1 MFLRCGRNRGG
12 GIGSFV
18 LVVGAGGVMRRAV
31 LLGKGEL
38 AIRVAQWFAQADDYE
53 LAAIVPVIPEPGW
66 TASLRKW
73 ATSAGIPCVE
83 SGHHR
88 DLRWD
93 EGDQIDLAMSV
104 FYDRIFESD
113 FIDRCG
119 RILNLHNAPLPRY
132 RGMSPINWALKN
144 GERSHGVTLHEVT
157 PGVDSGP
164 IVSQVEYS
172 IYPDTDEVIDV
183 YRRSLEFAWT
193 LFTETMPI
201 LDRIQPRPQDESE
214 ATYYSAAD
222 SARLGDRAGFTRAES
237 IRRRHA
243 EGLDPRVAKRASR
256 DASRR

>member
-1 MFLRCGRNRGG
+1 MQP
-12 GIGSFV
+12 
-18 LVVGAGGVMRRAV
+18 LVAARGVMRRAV

-38 AIRVAQWFAQADDYE
+38 AIRVAQWFVQSDDYE

-66 TASLRKW
+66 TASLREW
-73 ATSAGIPCVE
+73 ATSARIPCVE

-88 DLRWD
+88 DLGWD
-93 EGDQIDLAMSV
+93 AGDQIDLAMSI
-104 FYDRIFESD
+104 FYDKIFKSD

-144 GERSHGVTLHEVT
+144 GEHSHGVTLHEVT
-157 PGVDSGP
+157 PGIDSGP

-172 IYPDTDEVIDV
+172 IYPDTDEVIDI

-193 LFTETMPI
+193 LFAETMPI
-201 LDRIQPRPQDESE
+201 LDRIEPRPQDESR

-222 SARLGDRAGFTRAES
+222 TARLGDRAGFTRAES
-237 IRRRHA
+237 IHR
-243 EGLDPRVAKRASR
+243 EPR
-256 DASRR
+256 

>member
-1 MFLRCGRNRGG
+1 MQH
-12 GIGSFV
+12 V
-18 LVVGAGGVMRRAV
+18 AAAGDVMRRAV

-66 TASLRKW
+66 TASLREW
-73 ATSAGIPCVE
+73 ARSAGIPCVD

-88 DLRWD
+88 DLRGD
-93 EGDQIDLAMSV
+93 VGDQIDLAMSV

-144 GERSHGVTLHEVT
+144 AERSHGVTLHEVR
-157 PGVDSGP
+157 PGIDSGP

-183 YRRSLEFAWT
+183 YRRSLKFAWT

-201 LDRIQPRPQDESE
+201 IDRIEPRPQDESK
-214 ATYYSAAD
+214 ATYYDAAD

-237 IRRRHA
+237 IRREAR
-243 EGLDPRVAKRASR
+243 
-256 DASRR
+256 